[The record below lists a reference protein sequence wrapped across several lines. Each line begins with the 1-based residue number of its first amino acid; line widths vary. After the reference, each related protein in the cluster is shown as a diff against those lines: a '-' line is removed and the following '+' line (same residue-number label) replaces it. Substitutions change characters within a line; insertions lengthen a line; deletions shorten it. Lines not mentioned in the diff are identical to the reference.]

1 MAMLNIGWGNAPAQ
15 THASFFPFYGLLFVH
30 QEVVQVARDVDST
43 APLHES
49 DFVGILTVRY
59 QGCKCETTS

>member
-15 THASFFPFYGLLFVH
+15 THASLFRPYGLLFVH

-43 APLHES
+43 APLHEPN
-49 DFVGILTVRY
+49 FVGVISLSSVWACT
-59 QGCKCETTS
+59 G